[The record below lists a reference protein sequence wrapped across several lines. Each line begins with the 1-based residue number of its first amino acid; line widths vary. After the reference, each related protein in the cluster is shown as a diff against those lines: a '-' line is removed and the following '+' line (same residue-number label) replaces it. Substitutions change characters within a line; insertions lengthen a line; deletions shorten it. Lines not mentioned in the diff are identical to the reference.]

1 VAEVRASE
9 AIHGV
14 VLVDPVVHGD
24 QRGLFVETWR
34 QEWLPDVPPMVQ
46 SNRADRTA
54 GAVVGLHYH
63 RHQADYWYVV
73 AGSARVVLH
82 DLRVGSP
89 TLGATLEL
97 DLGGDDT
104 PTATLADPET
114 GEQAGAEF
122 ASRFFGVPPSD
133 VELVSE
139 AYQRD
144 DWAAD
149 RTVEPA
155 LPGDPA
161 VQLQNVL

>member
-1 VAEVRASE
+1 MAEVRASE

-97 DLGGDDT
+97 DLGGDG
-104 PTATLADPET
+104 P
-114 GEQAGAEF
+114 
-122 ASRFFGVPPSD
+122 
-133 VELVSE
+133 
-139 AYQRD
+139 QRH
-144 DWAAD
+144 
-149 RTVEPA
+149 R
-155 LPGDPA
+155 G
-161 VQLQNVL
+161 